1 MSNETCGTCGR
12 VNGKFCLCLTN
23 MTALGCE
30 VCLRPEETEAC
41 EKWSER
47 TDSLEQVALDA
58 AKKNCCFCDYWDGAK
73 MEPACDP
80 CFADRLRA
88 LGVEVPQ

>member
-1 MSNETCGTCGR
+1 MSDKTCVTCGKGVRYIVTCSDREHQHAGLHQPDDTCR
-12 VNGKFCLCLTN
+12 DYV
-23 MTALGCE
+23 
-30 VCLRPEETEAC
+30 
-41 EKWSER
+41 ER